1 MMWRMRDTS
10 VAVLLAQ
17 GEVPPD
23 GLELVSALADVHLV
37 GDATAVAEAL
47 RRADV
52 MFVWD
57 YRSDLLRTAWP
68 ADSSVRWIHTGS
80 IGVEAVLVDPVIE
93 RDIVVTNTRGVFER
107 PIAEY
112 VLGLILMFAKDL
124 HGTLARQRERRWE
137 HRETETIAGARVLVL
152 GAGGVAREIAPLL
165 RAAGMDVQVVGR
177 TARTGDASLGDVRAS
192 TEVDGLLPGADFVVV
207 ALPLTRETRGYLD
220 QRRLGLLR
228 PEARIV
234 NIGRGALVDENALVA
249 ALRSGAIAGAAL
261 DVFATEPLP
270 PEHPFW
276 TMDRVVVSPHMSG
289 DLIGWERDAVALFA
303 DNLRRW
309 LAGEELRN
317 VIDKRGLSDSRA

>member
-1 MMWRMRDTS
+1 MRDTS
-10 VAVLLAQ
+10 VAVLLAK
-17 GEVPPD
+17 GEAPPD

-37 GDATAVAEAL
+37 DDATAVAEAL

-68 ADSSVRWIHTGS
+68 TDCSVRWIHTGS

-112 VLGLILMFAKDL
+112 VLGLVLMFAKDL
-124 HGTLARQRERRWE
+124 RGTLGRQRERRWE

-152 GAGGVAREIAPLL
+152 GAGGVAREVAPLL

-177 TARTGDASLGDVRAS
+177 TARSGDGSLGDVHAR

-220 QRRLGLLR
+220 HRRLGLLR

-289 DLIGWERDAVALFA
+289 DLIGWERDVVARFA

-317 VIDKRGLSDSRA
+317 MIDKRGLRGSRA